1 MKKFTFLTFLSIAFV
16 SGMILMSSC
25 TKEGP
30 AGATGAQGATGAA
43 GVAGEDGINGTDG
56 TAGCIAC
63 HDGGESQGM
72 FSQINQWEA
81 STHATGGNFNR
92 NDEDC
97 AICHTSQ
104 GFLGNLSGS
113 YDPLAEGAIIS
124 NPNPIN
130 CYTCHNIHDTYTSSD
145 LALTTT
151 SAVTLHINGA
161 QVDLGKGNL
170 CANCHQNRLPEPMP
184 VLGGSDVFIPHKY
197 WGAHY
202 GAQAAVMAGTGG
214 FEFGTGYLN
223 SAHGTQIENTCVD
236 CHMAEADG
244 VAMGGHTMGITKTSY
259 GSTSVNSAGCVA
271 CHPDSGA
278 LNAKM
283 ATTATEIDG
292 LEAQLKALLMDAG
305 VLDATSHAIPQTMSA
320 THAAAIINLNL
331 AHYDGSHGAHN
342 YLYIKTL
349 LTNTIAEVTP

>member
-1 MKKFTFLTFLSIAFV
+1 MKRFTFLTFLSIAFV

-30 AGATGAQGATGAA
+30 AGATGAAGPQGP
-43 GVAGEDGINGTDG
+43 AGEDGINGIDG
-56 TAGCIAC
+56 TAGCIVC
-63 HDGGESQGM
+63 HDGGQSQGIFAQAM
-72 FSQINQWEA
+72 QWEA

-92 NDEDC
+92 NDRDC
-97 AICHTSQ
+97 GTCHTSQ
-104 GFLGNLSGS
+104 GFLANLEGTYDGNVE
-113 YDPLAEGAIIS
+113 D
-124 NPNPIN
+124 PNPIN

-151 SAVTLHINGA
+151 SAVTLLLNGA
-161 QVDLGKGNL
+161 EVDLGKGNL
-170 CANCHQNRLPEPMP
+170 CANCHQNRLPDPMP
-184 VLGGSDVFIPHKY
+184 VLGGPDVTITSGY

-202 GAQAAVMAGTGG
+202 GAQAAVVGGTGG
-214 FEFGTGYLN
+214 FEFGSGYL
-223 SAHGTQIENTCVD
+223 SSSHGTLLENTCVD

-244 VAMGGHTMGITKTSY
+244 VSMGGHTMGITATSY
-259 GSTSVNSAGCVA
+259 GRTSVNSAGCVA

-283 ATTATEIDG
+283 ATIATEIDG
-292 LEAQLKALLMDAG
+292 LEADLKALLMTAG
-305 VLDATSHAIPQTMSA
+305 VLDATSHVIPQTMTA
-320 THAAAIINLNL
+320 TYAAAIINLNL
-331 AHYDGSHGAHN
+331 AHYDGSHGTHN